1 MPYRPRYFEPHR
13 SYRRDLLVIL
23 TICLVFS
30 VATVYYFTTH
40 TYEEVQQKKA
50 RLFLEQ
56 IYRLERTY
64 FEQYGTYFPIDNEIN
79 ADVLQL
85 DDTFPY
91 KFRVEVTGSKSFLA
105 KAWSDLDGDGK
116 FDLWTVDQDHPS
128 PTHQQED

>member
-1 MPYRPRYFEPHR
+1 M
-13 SYRRDLLVIL
+13 IL
-23 TICLVFS
+23 IICLVFS
-30 VATVYYFTTH
+30 VATVYYFTTN

-64 FEQYGTYFPIDNEIN
+64 FEQYGTYFPIDNKIN

-105 KAWSDLDGDGK
+105 KAWSDLDGDGT

-128 PTHQQED
+128 PTHKQED